1 MGEVVQNVIMGNV
14 EVLSCLAVVQYCKEC
29 LSIDVYFFK
38 IYELVQLAEK
48 IKIFPIPG

>member
-1 MGEVVQNVIMGNV
+1 MGNV
-14 EVLSCLAVVQYCKEC
+14 EVLSCLAVVQYCEEC

-38 IYELVQLAEK
+38 IYEPTVVQLAEK